1 MQKAL
6 ALQARREKIAQ
17 SEALLA
23 QYGLADVAP
32 QPTPAPEASR
42 RLQSGVRAMSAYQ
55 SNAGFDRSQ
64 LHHINKDSRE
74 SAPSPMLPHGGHA
87 QNEGTPTT
95 SAVHAFG
102 NEHSGASL
110 NAKGAALG
118 RCDSEP
124 KLVQGAAPGRGYTE
138 TKIIKRQRR
147 LSKCRYIVGYEIY
160 PKNINDDDSTTRK

>member
-6 ALQARREKIAQ
+6 ALQAEARKKIAQ

-32 QPTPAPEASR
+32 SR
-42 RLQSGVRAMSAYQ
+42 RQRRRRQGGSNRGVRAMSAYQ

-110 NAKGAALG
+110 NAKAQPWGDATASRSWSGRSAWPRIYRNEDNQAA
-118 RCDSEP
+118 
-124 KLVQGAAPGRGYTE
+124 A
-138 TKIIKRQRR
+138 KIIE
-147 LSKCRYIVGYEIY
+147 V
-160 PKNINDDDSTTRK
+160 

>member
-6 ALQARREKIAQ
+6 ALQAEARRKSRNLRPSSPVRA
-17 SEALLA
+17 SRCT
-23 QYGLADVAP
+23 
-32 QPTPAPEASR
+32 TPADDAPEGRGGRSNGR
-42 RLQSGVRAMSAYQ
+42 VRAMSAYQ
-55 SNAGFDRSQ
+55 ANVKVEQ
-64 LHHINKDSRE
+64 LAEGGQARTPGSIVASSTTSIKIAEKAPPAPCSR
-74 SAPSPMLPHGGHA
+74 MGGHA

-124 KLVQGAAPGRGYTE
+124 KLVRAQRLAADIP
-138 TKIIKRQRR
+138 KRR
-147 LSKCRYIVGYEIY
+147 
-160 PKNINDDDSTTRK
+160 

>member
-6 ALQARREKIAQ
+6 ALQAEARKKIAQ

-55 SNAGFDRSQ
+55 SNGKVKPPTNVASSTTS
-64 LHHINKDSRE
+64 IKIAEKAPPAPCSR
-74 SAPSPMLPHGGHA
+74 MGGHA

-124 KLVQGAAPGRGYTE
+124 KLVQGAAPGREYTE

-147 LSKCRYIVGYEIY
+147 LSKCRYISSV
-160 PKNINDDDSTTRK
+160 TRYIPRI

>member
-6 ALQARREKIAQ
+6 ALQAEAREKIAQ

-42 RLQSGVRAMSAYQ
+42 RLNRGVRAMSAYQ

-74 SAPSPMLPHGGHA
+74 SAPSPMLPHGASHA

-110 NAKGAALG
+110 NAKSAALG

-124 KLVQGAAPGRGYTE
+124 KLVQGAAPGRIYRNE
-138 TKIIKRQRR
+138 DNQAAAKIIE
-147 LSKCRYIVGYEIY
+147 CRYISSV
-160 PKNINDDDSTTRK
+160 TRYIPRI

>member
-6 ALQARREKIAQ
+6 ALQAEAREKIAQ

-42 RLQSGVRAMSAYQ
+42 RLNQGVRAMSAYQ

-110 NAKGAALG
+110 NAKAQPWGDATAS
-118 RCDSEP
+118 RSWSRAQRAWSQNIP
-124 KLVQGAAPGRGYTE
+124 K
-138 TKIIKRQRR
+138 RR
-147 LSKCRYIVGYEIY
+147 
-160 PKNINDDDSTTRK
+160 

>member
-1 MQKAL
+1 
-6 ALQARREKIAQ
+6 
-17 SEALLA
+17 
-23 QYGLADVAP
+23 
-32 QPTPAPEASR
+32 
-42 RLQSGVRAMSAYQ
+42 MSAYQ
-55 SNAGFDRSQ
+55 ANVKVEQ
-64 LHHINKDSRE
+64 LAEGGSARTPGSIVASSTTSIKIAEKAPPAPCSR
-74 SAPSPMLPHGGHA
+74 MGGHA

-147 LSKCRYIVGYEIY
+147 LSKCRYISSV
-160 PKNINDDDSTTRK
+160 TRYIPRI

>member
-1 MQKAL
+1 
-6 ALQARREKIAQ
+6 
-17 SEALLA
+17 
-23 QYGLADVAP
+23 
-32 QPTPAPEASR
+32 
-42 RLQSGVRAMSAYQ
+42 MSAYQ

-124 KLVQGAAPGRGYTE
+124 KLVRAQRLAAEYTE

-147 LSKCRYIVGYEIY
+147 LSKCRYISSLRDISQEYKRRRFDNEKIGAPTDFFCYH
-160 PKNINDDDSTTRK
+160 RKAEKIRKCTSSYTQKYMRAVLPVIKKQDRV

>member
-1 MQKAL
+1 
-6 ALQARREKIAQ
+6 
-17 SEALLA
+17 
-23 QYGLADVAP
+23 
-32 QPTPAPEASR
+32 
-42 RLQSGVRAMSAYQ
+42 MSAYQ

-110 NAKGAALG
+110 NAKAQPWGDATASRSWSRAQRLAA
-118 RCDSEP
+118 DIP
-124 KLVQGAAPGRGYTE
+124 K
-138 TKIIKRQRR
+138 RR
-147 LSKCRYIVGYEIY
+147 
-160 PKNINDDDSTTRK
+160 